1 VLYVTDLAATHKP
14 GTLTRRLSA
23 IKVTHDGAGLESPTT
38 GVRVLQVM
46 AGIRRN
52 KGTMQ
57 SAKTPV
63 TVEDLRGMITRSP
76 QTLVGARDRV
86 LLLVGFSG
94 AFRRSELVSLDRES
108 VQFAR
113 EGLIVT
119 LRRSKTDQDGTGRKS
134 GIPHGQ
140 NSDTCPVRSLQ
151 QWIELSKITTGP
163 LFRPIN
169 RHGNLSTKRLSA
181 SAVASIVK
189 KYAKAVGLDA
199 RDFAG
204 HSLRSGLA
212 TAAAAAGASERAI
225 MNQTRHHSL
234 VMVRRYIRDGSLFR
248 ENAAATVGL

>member
-1 VLYVTDLAATHKP
+1 
-14 GTLTRRLSA
+14 
-23 IKVTHDGAGLESPTT
+23 
-38 GVRVLQVM
+38 M

-63 TVEDLRGMITRSP
+63 TVEDLRAMIVRSP

-113 EGLIVT
+113 EGMIVT
-119 LRRSKTDQDGTGRKS
+119 LRRSKTDQDGTSRKT
-134 GIPHGQ
+134 GIPYGL

-151 QWIELSKITTGP
+151 QWIEQSKINTGA

-169 RHGNLSTKRLSA
+169 RHGNIGTKRLSA
-181 SAVASIVK
+181 SAVATIVK

-199 RDFAG
+199 KDFAG

-212 TAAAAAGASERAI
+212 TAAAGAGASERSI

-248 ENAAATVGL
+248 QNAAGGVGL